1 MNTVQLFDLVEAVD
15 QFFADTQ
22 TLPELSL
29 ELQPVTRR
37 YGGASQA
44 LVRQAVPAA
53 VGVSSLAVAAIA
65 FNLIPP
71 PQLRPPQPTT
81 R

>member
-1 MNTVQLFDLVEAVD
+1 MD

-81 R
+81 DDKVALQ